1 VKALASLLLALGLA
15 LPAAA
20 AAQRPE
26 PPAYELL
33 QTFSGLLGQIRSN
46 YVDSVTTSQLVY
58 GAIDGMLRSLDPH
71 SRFMRHE
78 DMEAEM
84 QWASGELSGAGIA
97 LDDVEG
103 EPTVVAVYRGGAGD
117 RAGILPGDR
126 LRWVNDTSVTGLP
139 STKINS
145 RLLGAEGTR
154 ARLGLARGPRLEP
167 DTFNVEIKYRPLEPH
182 AVTDRRMLDEFT
194 GYIRFQEF
202 SANAG
207 DDVENAFGELKKRG
221 ARRVVLDLRGNPG
234 GYVVGAVEIGGA
246 LLPKGTLIFSARG
259 RHSTDSTDYRTKR
272 DGKYR
277 DIPLVVLID
286 GGTASAAEALAA
298 SLQDH
303 DRALLM
309 GQRSFGKAL
318 IQQLLPVP
326 PDGDGVWLTVGYV
339 VTPSGRV
346 IQRRY
351 KGLDVGQYYALRAGD
366 AEDTTRVFHTDA
378 GRAVRGGGGIEPDIV
393 LPEAEAAP
401 VWWSIAAD
409 SSFAVAVADSVAP
422 LLGADGAARTA
433 WMSDTTAWRTRLLVP
448 FMSRVRDRLH
458 VTARLSPGLDYQVM
472 RRLASRAAE
481 VRWGMDAQDELL
493 ARSDADVQAAMG
505 AFEKARALARP

>member
-1 VKALASLLLALGLA
+1 MLALA

-20 AAQRPE
+20 AAQHPE

-33 QTFSGLLGQIRSN
+33 QTFSALLSQVRAN

-78 DMEAEM
+78 ELEAETR
-84 QWASGELSGAGIA
+84 WARGELSGAGIV

-117 RAGILPGDR
+117 RAGVLAGDR
-126 LRWVNDTSVTGLP
+126 LRWVNDTSVMGLP
-139 STKINS
+139 ATKLNT
-145 RLLGAEGTR
+145 RLLGADGTR
-154 ARLGLARGPRLEP
+154 ARLGLARGSRLEP
-167 DTFNVEIKYRPLEPH
+167 DTFSVELRYRPLEPH
-182 AVTDRRMLDEFT
+182 AVTDTRMLDEVT

-207 DDVENAFGELKKRG
+207 DDVENAFGTLRKQG
-221 ARRVVLDLRGNPG
+221 ARQVVLDLRGNPG
-234 GYVVGAVEIGGA
+234 GFVTGAVEIGGA
-246 LLPKGTLIFSARG
+246 LLPRGTLIFSARG
-259 RHSTDSTDYRTKR
+259 RRSTDSTDFRTER

-277 DIPLVVLID
+277 DIPLIVLID

-326 PDGDGVWLTVGYV
+326 PNGDGVWLTVGHV

-351 KGLDVGQYYALRAGD
+351 KGLDVGQYYTLRAGD
-366 AEDTTRVFHTDA
+366 AEDTTKVYHTDG

-409 SSFAVAVADSVAP
+409 SNFAVAVADSVAP
-422 LLGADGAARTA
+422 LLGADNAARAA
-433 WMSDTTAWRTRLLVP
+433 WMSDTAAWRSRLLAP
-448 FMSRVRDRLH
+448 FMTRVRNHLH
-458 VTARLSPGLDYQVM
+458 VTAQLSPGVEYQIM

-481 VRWGMDAQDELL
+481 VRWGTEARDELL
-493 ARSDADVQAAMG
+493 ARSDADVKAAMG
-505 AFEKARALARP
+505 AFDKARALAR

>member
-1 VKALASLLLALGLA
+1 VKSPTALLLMLSVPGVAV
-15 LPAAA
+15 
-20 AAQRPE
+20 AQRPE

-46 YVDSVTTSQLVY
+46 YVDSVTTSHLVY
-58 GAIDGMLRSLDPH
+58 GAIDGMLHSLDPH
-71 SRFMRHE
+71 SRFMRHA
-78 DMEAEM
+78 DMEAEL

-126 LRWVNDTSVTGLP
+126 LRWVNDTSVTGL
-139 STKINS
+139 SAAKINT

-154 ARLGLARGPRLEP
+154 TRLGLARGSRLEP

-182 AVTDRRMLDEFT
+182 AVTDTRMLDEFT

-207 DDVENAFGELKKRG
+207 DDVEKAFGALRKQG
-221 ARRVVLDLRGNPG
+221 ARQVVLDLRGNPG

-259 RHSTDSTDYRTKR
+259 RRSTDSTDYRTRR

-277 DIPLVVLID
+277 DIPLIVLID
-286 GGTASAAEALAA
+286 RGTASAAEALAA

-326 PDGDGVWLTVGYV
+326 PNGDGVWLTVGYV

-351 KGLDVGQYYALRAGD
+351 KGLDVGQYYTLRAGD
-366 AEDTTRVFHTDA
+366 AEDTTKIFHTDA
-378 GRAVRGGGGIEPDIV
+378 GRVVRGGGGIEPDVV
-393 LPEAEAAP
+393 LPEEEPAP

-409 SSFAVAVADSVAP
+409 SNFAVAVADSVAP
-422 LLGADGAARTA
+422 LLGADSAARAA
-433 WMSDTTAWRTRLLVP
+433 WMSDTTAWRSRLLEP
-448 FMSRVRDRLH
+448 FMTRVRNHLH
-458 VTARLSPGLDYQVM
+458 VTARLSPGVEYQVM

-481 VRWGMDAQDELL
+481 VRWGTDARDELL
-493 ARSDADVQAAMG
+493 ARSDADVKAAMG
-505 AFEKARALARP
+505 AFDKARALARP

>member
-1 VKALASLLLALGLA
+1 MKAYAVIMLALA
-15 LPAAA
+15 LPIRAV
-20 AAQRPE
+20 AQRPE

-103 EPTVVAVYRGGAGD
+103 EPTVVAVYRGGAAD

-139 STKINS
+139 AARINT

-154 ARLGLARGPRLEP
+154 ARLGLARGSRLEP
-167 DTFNVEIKYRPLEPH
+167 DTFNVQIKYRPLEPH
-182 AVTDRRMLDEFT
+182 AVTDTRMLDEFT

-207 DDVENAFGELKKRG
+207 DDVEKAFGTLKKQG
-221 ARRVVLDLRGNPG
+221 ARQVVLDLRGNPG
-234 GYVVGAVEIGGA
+234 GFVTGAVEIGGA
-246 LLPKGTLIFSARG
+246 LLPKGTLVFSARG
-259 RHSTDSTDYRTKR
+259 RRSSDSTDIRTER

-277 DIPLVVLID
+277 DVPLVVLID

-326 PDGDGVWLTVGYV
+326 PNGDGVWLTVGYV

-351 KGLDVGQYYALRAGD
+351 KGLDVGQYYTLRAGD
-366 AEDTTRVFHTDA
+366 AEDTTKVYHTDA
-378 GRAVRGGGGIEPDIV
+378 GRPVRGGGGIEPDVV

-409 SSFAVAVADSVAP
+409 SNFAVAVADSVAP
-422 LLGADGAARTA
+422 LLGADNAARAA
-433 WMSDTTAWRTRLLVP
+433 WMNDSTAWRARLLVP
-448 FMSRVRDRLH
+448 FMARVRDHLH
-458 VTARLSPGLDYQVM
+458 VTARLAPGVEYQVM

-481 VRWGMDAQDELL
+481 VRWGRDARDDLL
-493 ARSDADVQAAMG
+493 ARSDADVKAAMG
-505 AFEKARALARP
+505 AFDKARELSAKR

>member
-1 VKALASLLLALGLA
+1 MRALRVFVLALA
-15 LPAAA
+15 LPATAV
-20 AAQRPE
+20 AQHPG

-33 QTFSGLLGQIRSN
+33 QTFSSLLGQIRSN

-58 GAIDGMLRSLDPH
+58 GAIDGMLHSLDPH
-71 SRFMRHE
+71 SRFLRRE
-78 DMEAEM
+78 DLEAEM
-84 QWASGELSGAGIA
+84 QWSRGELSGAGIA

-103 EPTVVAVYRGGAGD
+103 EPTVIAVYRGGAGD

-126 LRWVNDTSVTGLP
+126 LRWVNDTSVAGLP
-139 STKINS
+139 ATKINT
-145 RLLGAEGTR
+145 RLLGSEGTP
-154 ARLGLARGPRLEP
+154 ARLGLARGSRLEP
-167 DTFNVEIKYRPLEPH
+167 DTFNVELKYRPLEPH
-182 AVTDRRMLDEFT
+182 AVTDTRMLDAST
-194 GYIRFQEF
+194 GYVRFQEF

-207 DDVENAFGELKKRG
+207 DDVESAFGALKKRG
-221 ARRVVLDLRGNPG
+221 ARQVVLDLRGNPG

-259 RHSTDSTDYRTKR
+259 RRSTDSTDYRTKR

-286 GGTASAAEALAA
+286 QGTASAAEALAA

-326 PDGDGVWLTVGYV
+326 PNGDGVWLTVGYV

-351 KGLDVGQYYALRAGD
+351 KGLDVGQYYTLRAGD
-366 AEDTTRVFHTDA
+366 AEDTAKVYHTDA
-378 GRAVRGGGGIEPDIV
+378 GRVVRGGGGIEPDVV
-393 LPEAEAAP
+393 LPEVEAAP

-422 LLGADGAARTA
+422 LLGADNGARAA
-433 WMSDTTAWRTRLLVP
+433 WMTDTAAWRIRLLMP
-448 FMSRVRDRLH
+448 FMAQVRAHLH
-458 VTARLSPGLDYQVM
+458 VTAQLSSGVEYQVM

-481 VRWGMDAQDELL
+481 VRWGMDARDELL
-493 ARSDADVQAAMG
+493 ARSDTEVRAAMG
-505 AFEKARALARP
+505 AFDKARALARP

>member
-1 VKALASLLLALGLA
+1 VRAYPAFLIALT
-15 LPAAA
+15 LPASA

-71 SRFMRHE
+71 SRFMKHE
-78 DMEAEM
+78 DMQAEM
-84 QWASGELSGAGIA
+84 QWSRGELSGAGIA

-126 LRWVNDTSVTGLP
+126 LRWVNDTSVTDLP
-139 STKINS
+139 SAKLNT
-145 RLLGAEGTR
+145 RLLGPEGTR
-154 ARLGLARGPRLEP
+154 ARLGLARGSRLEP
-167 DTFNVEIKYRPLEPH
+167 DTFNVEIRYRPLEPH
-182 AVTDRRMLDEFT
+182 AVTDTRMLDGST

-207 DDVENAFGELKKRG
+207 DDVESAFGALKKQG
-221 ARRVVLDLRGNPG
+221 ARQVVLDLRGNPG
-234 GYVVGAVEIGGA
+234 GFVTGAVEIGGA
-246 LLPKGTLIFSARG
+246 LLPKGTVIFSARG
-259 RHSTDSTDYRTKR
+259 RHSTDSTDFRTRR

-277 DIPLVVLID
+277 DIPLIVLID

-326 PDGDGVWLTVGYV
+326 PNGDGVWLTVGYV

-351 KGLDVGQYYALRAGD
+351 KGLDVGQYYTLRAGD
-366 AEDTTRVFHTDA
+366 AEDTAKVYHTDA
-378 GRAVRGGGGIEPDIV
+378 GRPVRGGGGIEPDIE
-393 LPEAEAAP
+393 LPEAAPAP

-409 SSFAVAVADSVAP
+409 SNFAVAVADSVAP
-422 LLGADGAARTA
+422 LLGVDNAARSA
-433 WMSDTTAWRTRLLVP
+433 WMSDTTAWRARLVVP
-448 FMSRVRDRLH
+448 FMARVRDHLH
-458 VTARLSPGLDYQVM
+458 ISAQLSPGLEYQVM

-481 VRWGMDAQDELL
+481 VRWGRDARDELL
-493 ARSDADVQAAMG
+493 ARSDADVKAAMG
-505 AFEKARALARP
+505 AFDKARALAR

>member
-1 VKALASLLLALGLA
+1 MKAYAVIMLALA
-15 LPAAA
+15 LPIRAV
-20 AAQRPE
+20 AQRPE

-103 EPTVVAVYRGGAGD
+103 EPTVVAVYRGGAAD

-139 STKINS
+139 AARINT

-154 ARLGLARGPRLEP
+154 ARLGLARGSRLEP
-167 DTFNVEIKYRPLEPH
+167 DTFNVQIKYRPLEPH
-182 AVTDRRMLDEFT
+182 AVTDTRMLDEFT

-207 DDVENAFGELKKRG
+207 DDVEKAFGTLKKQG
-221 ARRVVLDLRGNPG
+221 ARQVVLDLRGNPG
-234 GYVVGAVEIGGA
+234 GFVTGAVEIGGA
-246 LLPKGTLIFSARG
+246 LLPKGTLVFSARG
-259 RHSTDSTDYRTKR
+259 RRSSDSTDIRTER

-277 DIPLVVLID
+277 DVPLVVLID

-326 PDGDGVWLTVGYV
+326 PNGDGVWLTVGYV

-351 KGLDVGQYYALRAGD
+351 KGLDVGQYYTLRAGD
-366 AEDTTRVFHTDA
+366 AEDTTKVYHTDA
-378 GRAVRGGGGIEPDIV
+378 GRPVRGGGGIEPDVV

-409 SSFAVAVADSVAP
+409 SNFAVAVADSVAP
-422 LLGADGAARTA
+422 LLGADNAARAA
-433 WMSDTTAWRTRLLVP
+433 WMNDSTAWRARLLVP
-448 FMSRVRDRLH
+448 FMARVRDHLH
-458 VTARLSPGLDYQVM
+458 VTARLAARVKLRVTVARGS
-472 RRLASRAAE
+472 RLSC
-481 VRWGMDAQDELL
+481 
-493 ARSDADVQAAMG
+493 
-505 AFEKARALARP
+505 